1 MHTVRD
7 AIFAPGKAWEY
18 AKVYLAAGNLEEADK
33 LREHMLKSDARLMK
47 ERIEK
52 VDPNFYAKGVK

>member
-1 MHTVRD
+1 MTD
-7 AIFAPGKAWEY
+7 LSIPGLAWEQ
-18 AKVYLAAGNLEEADK
+18 AKAFLAAGNLEEADK

-52 VDPNFYAKGVK
+52 ADPNFYAKGVK

>member
-1 MHTVRD
+1 MGRVTD
-7 AIFAPGKAWEY
+7 LTIPGVAWEQ

-47 ERIEK
+47 ERRTLIFT
-52 VDPNFYAKGVK
+52 PRG